1 VIFTRIIISD
11 SYNFTMAEGRFT
23 NPVVASLAG
32 VKDFFSKQK
41 LADRFTDD
49 DRADGMTVL
58 VTGAN
63 SGLGFA
69 LAVAFAKRG
78 GNVIMAG
85 RSKIPRAGERVKDLS
100 GSALVEMRYLD
111 LSNIRSIHDFVE
123 TLVEDE
129 IKIDIC
135 ILNAAVAL
143 PGSRRTASGQDEMFL
158 VNYLSNVILTRLLLE
173 KSVIELRDSAVSS
186 KMIFISSDS
195 HQGASAIDYNEF
207 GRYFEYGVSKGI
219 SNYSYFKLVLNTY
232 ATELSRRVNEQTV
245 KLSINAICPGPV
257 HSNIVKEAPWLL
269 RMILKGIFW
278 IVFKSPAKAAHP
290 VLYMALSPDYEGKTN
305 EYLHMFNPKKMDPK
319 VYDPAEGKKLWERS
333 MALLK
338 EIDPDH
344 GTYIRVKESY
354 AETAKPEKT
363 AGS

>member
-1 VIFTRIIISD
+1 
-11 SYNFTMAEGRFT
+11 MAEGRFT

-32 VKDFFSKQK
+32 VRDFFARQK
-41 LADRFTDD
+41 LSGRFSDD

-58 VTGAN
+58 TTGAN

-69 LAVAFAKRG
+69 LAVEFAKRG
-78 GNVIMAG
+78 AKVIMAG
-85 RSKIPRAGERVKDLS
+85 RSAIPRAGEKVKDLS
-100 GSALVEMRYLD
+100 GSGLVEMRFLD
-111 LSNIRSIHDFVE
+111 LSNIRTIHDFVE
-123 TLVEDE
+123 SLVEDE
-129 IKIDIC
+129 ILIDVC

-143 PGSRRTASGQDEMFL
+143 PGSRKTACGQDEMFL

-173 KSVIELRDSAVSS
+173 KSLIELKDSGVPS

-195 HQGASAIDYNEF
+195 HQGATAIDYSEF

-232 ATELSRRVNEQTV
+232 ATELSRRVNGKSV
-245 KLSINAICPGPV
+245 RLSINAICPGPV
-257 HSNIVKEAPWLL
+257 HSNIVREAPWLL

-278 IVFKSPAKAAHP
+278 VIFKSPAKAARP
-290 VLYMALSPDYEGKTN
+290 VVYMALSPDYDGTTN

-319 VYDPAEGKKLWERS
+319 VYDPEEGRKLWERS
-333 MALLK
+333 MDLLK

-344 GTYIRVKESY
+344 GSYIQHTE
-354 AETAKPEKT
+354 
-363 AGS
+363 